1 MGSCGALTWG
11 GMGAGW
17 WGLGEWERGGGGGGW
32 AGAGARAGAA
42 ETARRTAR
50 AWRPAPP
57 GQPRTAGQG
66 PPPGGFPQSWG
77 SGVSPG
83 PRLHAALPF
92 PIRWRGRIAPSPRSA
107 RSLRPAAGKPRPP
120 RVSPAPL
127 QVSLA
132 PPLIGS
138 CGSKGRPQTWAWP
151 RAPFAE
157 VRLLGRARAFPA
169 AAGPCVR
176 E

>member
-1 MGSCGALTWG
+1 M
-11 GMGAGW
+11 
-17 WGLGEWERGGGGGGW
+17 GEWERGEGGGGR

-57 GQPRTAGQG
+57 GQPRRAHRPGACRRAG
-66 PPPGGFPQSWG
+66 G

-83 PRLHAALPF
+83 PRPHAALPV
-92 PIRWRGRIAPSPRSA
+92 PIRWRGRIAPGPRSA

-127 QVSLA
+127 QVSPA

-157 VRLLGRARAFPA
+157 LRLRGRARAFPA
-169 AAGPCVR
+169 AAGP
-176 E
+176 